1 RVAQPDPG
9 CRLRRGDREHVQRQH
24 PATGRCLGAGAGQ
37 RLHAE
42 RVEALAVIACPGT
55 AADSPRPFPPFQEST
70 SMAITVGSTT
80 PTTGLLTSMGVGS
93 GLDVATLVD
102 KLVAAKKAPQ
112 QNQIT
117 NQAALAN
124 TQLSSLGQIGA
135 ALSALQSAMASI
147 TDGSAF
153 NARTVTSADTDVLGA
168 TASGSPVSGSYKIDV
183 TQLATALKASSG
195 AFADSSAK
203 VGTGTLTLA
212 VDGQS
217 MSLDLTDSNNSLA
230 QVRDAINKA
239 SDNPGISA
247 TIVTG
252 TDGAHLVLS
261 GTRTGA
267 ANGFVVSSSGGD
279 GVAGHGAGNSVSGAI
294 DGLTLNLVASG
305 QTTLTVAN
313 DPSKGSSALSNLVNT
328 YNSFVGIYQNL
339 TKYDATSGTAGAMIG
354 DATINGINS
363 TLSRLVGGVVNGTS
377 LAALGI
383 SLQVDGTLKLD
394 NGKLTQAMS
403 DGGKLA
409 SQLFGGDTG
418 LAAQWNGQLDQW
430 VGPNGTLA
438 GRTSSISQQLSAL
451 KDQQATLDSRMAD
464 LTARYQAQ
472 FTALD
477 TLMSKL
483 NSTSSYL
490 QQQFD
495 ALNNINK
502 K

>member
-1 RVAQPDPG
+1 
-9 CRLRRGDREHVQRQH
+9 
-24 PATGRCLGAGAGQ
+24 
-37 RLHAE
+37 
-42 RVEALAVIACPGT
+42 
-55 AADSPRPFPPFQEST
+55 
-70 SMAITVGSTT
+70 MAITVGSTT

-102 KLVAAKKAPQ
+102 KLVAARKAPQ

-153 NARTVTSADTDVLGA
+153 NARTVTSGDTDVLGA
-168 TASGSPVSGSYKIDV
+168 SASGNPVGGSYKVEV
-183 TQLATALKASSG
+183 TQLATSLKATSG
-195 AFADSSAK
+195 AYADSSAK
-203 VGTGTLTLA
+203 LGTGTLTFT

-217 MSLDLTDSNNSLA
+217 MNLQLDDSNNSLA

-239 SDNPGISA
+239 SDNPGVSA

-279 GVAGHGAGNSVSGAI
+279 GNLAALNYDAAAASGNALTFITAAQDAQYSIDGLAGHSAGNSISSAI
-294 DGLTLNLVASG
+294 DGLTLNLVKVGES
-305 QTTLTVAN
+305 TLTVAN
-313 DPSKGSSALSNLVNT
+313 DPSKGSGALSNLVNT

-363 TLSRLVGGVVNGTS
+363 TLSRLIGGSANGTS

-394 NGKLTQAMS
+394 NDKLTQAMS

-409 SQLFGGDTG
+409 GQLFGGDTG
-418 LAAQWNGQLDQW
+418 LAAQINSQLDQW
-430 VGPNGTLA
+430 VGSSGTLA
-438 GRTSSISQQLSAL
+438 GRTDSISQQLKSL
-451 KDQQATLDSRMAD
+451 KDQQATLDGRMAD

>member
-1 RVAQPDPG
+1 
-9 CRLRRGDREHVQRQH
+9 
-24 PATGRCLGAGAGQ
+24 
-37 RLHAE
+37 
-42 RVEALAVIACPGT
+42 
-55 AADSPRPFPPFQEST
+55 
-70 SMAITVGSTT
+70 
-80 PTTGLLTSMGVGS
+80 MGVGS

-117 NQAALAN
+117 NQAASAN
-124 TQLSSLGQIGA
+124 TQLSALGQVSA

-153 NARTVTSADTDVLGA
+153 SARQVTSGDADVLGA
-168 TASGSPVSGSYKIDV
+168 SANGSPVSGSYTIDV
-183 TQLATALKASSG
+183 SRLATSLKASSN

-203 VGTGTLTLA
+203 VGTGTLTIA

-217 MSLDLTDSNNSLA
+217 MALELDDSNNSLA

-239 SDNPGISA
+239 SDNPGVSA
-247 TIVTG
+247 TIVNG

-267 ANGFVVSSSGGD
+267 ANGFVVSSTGGD
-279 GVAGHGAGNSVSGAI
+279 GGLAALNYDAAASSGNALNVITSAQDAQYTIDGLAGNSAGNSVSNAI
-294 DGLTLNLVASG
+294 DGLTLNLNKIGESTV
-305 QTTLTVAN
+305 TVAN
-313 DPSKGSSALSNLVNT
+313 DGSKATSALTNLVNT

-354 DATINGINS
+354 DATLNGINS
-363 TLSRLVGGVVNGTS
+363 TLSRLVGGTANGSS
-377 LAALGI
+377 LSSLGI

-394 NGKLTQAMS
+394 NDKLKTALA
-403 DGGKLA
+403 DGGKQAA
-409 SQLFGGDTG
+409 SLFGGSDGFATK
-418 LAAQWNGQLDQW
+418 LNTQLDQW
-430 VGPNGTLA
+430 VGSNGVLA
-438 GRTSSISQQLSAL
+438 SRTDSISQQLTAL
-451 KDQQATLDSRMAD
+451 KAQQSTLDTRMQD

-495 ALNNINK
+495 ALTNSNK

>member
-1 RVAQPDPG
+1 
-9 CRLRRGDREHVQRQH
+9 
-24 PATGRCLGAGAGQ
+24 
-37 RLHAE
+37 
-42 RVEALAVIACPGT
+42 
-55 AADSPRPFPPFQEST
+55 
-70 SMAITVGSTT
+70 MAITVGSTT

-102 KLVAAKKAPQ
+102 KLVAARKAPQ

-124 TQLSSLGQIGA
+124 TQLSGLGQIGA

-153 NARTVTSADTDVLGA
+153 NARTVTSSATDVLSA
-168 TASGSPVSGSYKIDV
+168 AASGTPVGGSYKIDV
-183 TQLATALKASSG
+183 SQLASALKASSG
-195 AFADSSAK
+195 AFADSNAK
-203 VGTGTLTLA
+203 VGTGTLTLT
-212 VDGQS
+212 VDGKS
-217 MSLDLTDSNNSLA
+217 MSLALDASNNSLA

-239 SDNPGISA
+239 SDNPGVSA
-247 TIVTG
+247 TIVNG
-252 TDGAHLVLS
+252 SDGAHLVLS

-279 GVAGHGAGNSVSGAI
+279 GGLAALHYDAAASSGNALTVITAAQDAQYSIDGLAGHSAGNSISSAI
-294 DGLTLNLVASG
+294 DGLTLNLVKVG
-305 QTTLTVAN
+305 QSTLTVAN
-313 DPSKGSSALSNLVNT
+313 DPGKGSGALSNLVST

-363 TLSRLVGGVVNGTS
+363 TLSRLVSGSANGTS

-394 NGKLTQAMS
+394 NDKLTKAMS

-418 LAAQWNGQLDQW
+418 LAAQLNSQLDQW
-430 VGPNGTLA
+430 VGSSGTLA
-438 GRTSSISQQLSAL
+438 GRTDSISQQLKSL

-472 FTALD
+472 FSALD

-495 ALNNINK
+495 ALTNSNK